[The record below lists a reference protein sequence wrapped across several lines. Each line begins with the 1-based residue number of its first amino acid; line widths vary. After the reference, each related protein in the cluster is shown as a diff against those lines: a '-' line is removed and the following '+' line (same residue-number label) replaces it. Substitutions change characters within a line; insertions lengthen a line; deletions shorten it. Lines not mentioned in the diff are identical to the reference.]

1 MGIEAQEISGSVWVS
16 CGKLLAARNYSF
28 QNGRIVVSVAYLLG
42 LLAIFSVYVG
52 YVHCKYT
59 HIPAPKRDSFFL
71 GYAPLITRELERGK
85 IMDELVDELH
95 RINGSVV
102 LIWLYHEPLV
112 FISDPELARKCLVTL
127 NLPKNPFS
135 YTSLGFPFEQRM
147 AENGLVTIDHGVFGG
162 SDVPS

>member
-1 MGIEAQEISGSVWVS
+1 MS

-28 QNGRIVVSVAYLLG
+28 QNGRIIVSVACLLG

-52 YVHCKYT
+52 YAHCKYT

-85 IMDELVDELH
+85 IMDELH
-95 RINGSVV
+95 RIHGCVV

-112 FISDPELARKCLVTL
+112 FLSDPELARKCPVTL

-135 YTSLGFPFEQRM
+135 CTSLGFPFGQRM
-147 AENGLVTIDHGVFGG
+147 PENGLVTIDHGVFG
-162 SDVPS
+162 SDVPSRTLPFTADIS